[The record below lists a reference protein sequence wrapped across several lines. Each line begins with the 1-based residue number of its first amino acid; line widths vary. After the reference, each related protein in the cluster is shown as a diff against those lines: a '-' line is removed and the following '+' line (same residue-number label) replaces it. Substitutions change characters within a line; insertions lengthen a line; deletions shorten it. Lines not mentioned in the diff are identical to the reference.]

1 MSLYSAAPQRS
12 GLGRLWQRFARRPG
26 PDPFVTLA
34 LQVRLGAVA
43 DHLRRIEGDPRMLA
57 RGERWLAAREA
68 YDALLADA
76 CTVAGVER
84 AEAPN
89 DDERLRVELEL
100 TARGWS
106 W

>member
-1 MSLYSAAPQRS
+1 MSLYSAAPQPT

-34 LQVRLGAVA
+34 LQVRLGVVA
-43 DHLRRIEGDPRMLA
+43 DHLRRIEADRRMLA
-57 RGERWLAAREA
+57 RGERWIAAREA

-76 CTVAGVER
+76 CTIAGVEP
-84 AEAPN
+84 AAPG